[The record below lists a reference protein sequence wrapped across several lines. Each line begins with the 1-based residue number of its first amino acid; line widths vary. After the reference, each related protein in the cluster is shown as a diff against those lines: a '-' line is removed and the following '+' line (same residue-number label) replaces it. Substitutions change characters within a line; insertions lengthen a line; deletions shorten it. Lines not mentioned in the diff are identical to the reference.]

1 MSNPFDRVRQSLK
14 EIKLS
19 AIFITNQKNVSYL
32 TGFTGLEPHEREG
45 FLFITLTNAYLL
57 TFPTYFGLYEKGGNG
72 FVTLNITQNKN
83 LSDHL
88 SEIIEN
94 EKIKNVGFEKENLT
108 VAELVSLKGKLKTQ
122 FEETSNIVENLRLIK
137 TPEEISKIKKAAA
150 ITDQAFGFIQTKIK
164 KGVTEKELAF
174 ELEFFLK
181 KKAGEIAFSPIVA
194 FNANAA
200 VPHYLPNN
208 RQQITDNSLI
218 LLDFGA
224 KVNGYCADM
233 TRVIFWGTPKDD
245 WVKIYETVLEAQKLA
260 LNSLKSGI
268 KTSEPDKIARHYIL
282 SLGYADYPHGLGHGV
297 GLSIHEAPR
306 LKKDSTEIL
315 KENMVVT
322 VEPGIYI
329 PGECGVR
336 IEDLV
341 VLRKEGIEV
350 LSKSLKLLKESIIL

>member
-19 AIFITNQKNVSYL
+19 AIFITDQKNVSYL
-32 TGFTGLEPHEREG
+32 TGFTGLEPHAREG
-45 FLFITLTNAYLL
+45 FLFITLTEAYLL
-57 TFPTYFGLYEKGGNG
+57 TFPTYFGLYDKGGNG
-72 FVTLNITQNKN
+72 FVTLNITQKKK

-94 EKIKNVGFEKENLT
+94 EKIKKVGFEKENLT
-108 VAELVSLKGKLKTQ
+108 VAELDSLKDKLKTQ
-122 FEETSNIVENLRLIK
+122 LLETSYIVENLRLVK
-137 TPEEISKIKKAAA
+137 TPDEISKITKAAV

-181 KKAGEIAFSPIVA
+181 KKAGGIAFSPIVA
-194 FNANAA
+194 FNANTAI
-200 VPHYLPNN
+200 PHYLPNN
-208 RQQITDNSLI
+208 HQPLSDNSLI

-224 KVNGYCADM
+224 NESGYCADM
-233 TRVIFWGTPKDD
+233 TRVVFFGTPKDN

-260 LNSLKSGI
+260 LNSLKPGI
-268 KTSEPDKIARHYIL
+268 ITGEVDKIARQYIL

-297 GLSIHEAPR
+297 GLSVHEAPR
-306 LKKDSTEIL
+306 LKKDNTEIL
-315 KENMVVT
+315 KDNMVVT

-341 VLRKEGIEV
+341 VLKCGGIEI
-350 LSKSLKLLKESIIL
+350 LSKSPKLLKKLIII